1 MLDILAFVCSVAFL
15 GLIIFISEYNTC
27 KRSIEEVAE
36 KTEESKEKEKIENLE
51 KRKEEAMKIIKGC
64 SIAVIISI
72 VLMIMLNSSG
82 NFSSSSSSSKWDSL
96 TDSEKAWYER
106 NYGGGKSQQ
115 YRDAID
121 SYKSSY

>member
-1 MLDILAFVCSVAFL
+1 MIEFLGIVFVISGL
-15 GLIIFISEYNTC
+15 GLIISISEYNTY
-27 KRSIEEVAE
+27 KKNIEESGKKGE
-36 KTEESKEKEKIENLE
+36 DSEEKEKIENLE
-51 KRKEEAMKIIKGC
+51 KRKEDTMKLIKGC
-64 SIAVIISI
+64 SVALIISI
-72 VLMIMLNSSG
+72 VMLIMLNG
-82 NFSSSSSSSKWDSL
+82 SSSSSSSKWDSL

>member
-1 MLDILAFVCSVAFL
+1 MEVLSFIFSIAFL
-15 GLIIFISEYNTC
+15 GLIISIIEYNAY
-27 KRSIEEVAE
+27 KKSIEESGE
-36 KTEESKEKEKIENLE
+36 KSEDSKEKEKIENL
-51 KRKEEAMKIIKGC
+51 KKSKEDAVKIIKCC
-64 SIAVIISI
+64 SVVMIISI
-72 VLMIMLNSSG
+72 VLLIMLNSSG
-82 NFSSSSSSSKWDSL
+82 NFSSSGSSSKWDSL

>member
-1 MLDILAFVCSVAFL
+1 MIEFL
-15 GLIIFISEYNTC
+15 GLVFGIAGLGLIVGISEYNSC
-27 KRSIEEVAE
+27 KESLE
-36 KTEESKEKEKIENLE
+36 KSGEISEDSKEKEKIENLK
-51 KRKEEAMKIIKGC
+51 KRKEDAIKIVKGC
-64 SIAVIISI
+64 GIAMGISI
-72 VLMIMLNSSG
+72 VLLIMLNSSG

>member
-1 MLDILAFVCSVAFL
+1 MGVLSFIFSVAFL
-15 GLIIFISEYNTC
+15 GLIISISEYNTC
-27 KRSIEEVAE
+27 KKSIEESRE
-36 KTEESKEKEKIENLE
+36 KSEDSKEKEKIENFE
-51 KRKEEAMKIIKGC
+51 KSKEDAMKVVKGC
-64 SIAVIISI
+64 SAAIIISI
-72 VLMIMLNSSG
+72 VLLIMLNSSG

>member
-1 MLDILAFVCSVAFL
+1 MIEFL
-15 GLIIFISEYNTC
+15 GLVFGIAGLGLMMGISEYNSC
-27 KRSIEEVAE
+27 KKSLEESGE
-36 KTEESKEKEKIENLE
+36 ISEDSKEKEKIENFK
-51 KRKEEAMKIIKGC
+51 KRKEDAIKIIKGS
-64 SIAVIISI
+64 SIAMGVSI
-72 VLMIMLNSSG
+72 VLLIMLNSSG